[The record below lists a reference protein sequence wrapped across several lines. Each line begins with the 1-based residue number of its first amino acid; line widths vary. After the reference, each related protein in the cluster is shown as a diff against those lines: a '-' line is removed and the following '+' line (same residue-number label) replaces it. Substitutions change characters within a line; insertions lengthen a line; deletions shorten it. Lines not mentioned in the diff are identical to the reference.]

1 VPLKSVASITFGAGP
16 VSIQR
21 TAQQRRIAI
30 GADLAP
36 GFVSG
41 QAWKKINA
49 LPAVKNLPDTV
60 SRLNL
65 GQTKWQTEMIQN
77 FVVALLAG
85 VLLVFAVLVLLYR
98 RFLSPFVNMGSLW
111 LCPLGAA
118 LALHIA
124 GQPLS
129 LPVFIGLLML
139 FGIVAKN
146 SILLVDFAV
155 EMMNHGMPKDEAIRE
170 AGHKRAQPIVMT
182 TVAMVAGML
191 PIALSITGDSS
202 WRAPMGVTVIGGLI
216 FSTLLTLLLVPA
228 YFSIAIS
235 LESRIGRLFHRI
247 VGADAHEVPRPIAA
261 E

>member
-1 VPLKSVASITFGAGP
+1 MK
-16 VSIQR
+16 Q
-21 TAQQRRIAI
+21 
-30 GADLAP
+30 
-36 GFVSG
+36 
-41 QAWKKINA
+41 
-49 LPAVKNLPDTV
+49 LPEGV

-65 GQTKWQTEMIQN
+65 GQTKWQDEMIQN
-77 FVVALLAG
+77 FIVALFAG

-155 EMMNHGMPKDEAIRE
+155 EMMNHGMHKNEAIRE

-191 PIALSITGDSS
+191 PIALSLDRRFELARADGGDRDRRPNFLHVTDATPGSGIFLDRHIDRKPHRAGVPS
-202 WRAPMGVTVIGGLI
+202 PGWRGRARGRAADRRGMNARRGGNGI
-216 FSTLLTLLLVPA
+216 DE
-228 YFSIAIS
+228 YC
-235 LESRIGRLFHRI
+235 LFHF
-247 VGADAHEVPRPIAA
+247 E
-261 E
+261 

>member
-1 VPLKSVASITFGAGP
+1 
-16 VSIQR
+16 
-21 TAQQRRIAI
+21 
-30 GADLAP
+30 
-36 GFVSG
+36 
-41 QAWKKINA
+41 
-49 LPAVKNLPDTV
+49 
-60 SRLNL
+60 
-65 GQTKWQTEMIQN
+65 MIQN
-77 FVVALLAG
+77 FIVALFAG

-155 EMMNHGMPKDEAIRE
+155 EMMNQGMHKNEAIRE

-191 PIALSITGDSS
+191 PIALSLTGDSS

-235 LESRIGRLFHRI
+235 IENRIGRLFHRF
-247 VGADAHEVPRPIAA
+247 VGEDAHEAGRPVAA
-261 E
+261 A